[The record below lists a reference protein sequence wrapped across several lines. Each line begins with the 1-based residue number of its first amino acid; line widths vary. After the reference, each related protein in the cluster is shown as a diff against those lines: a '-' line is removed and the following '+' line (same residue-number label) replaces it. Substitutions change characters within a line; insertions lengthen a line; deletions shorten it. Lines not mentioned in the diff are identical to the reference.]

1 MKIRSSIIIFY
12 YTGRIKFGL
21 IVLILFVLFANT
33 KYLKQEFR
41 FRKDLIGQDSITLY
55 EQRFEDLKKELPA
68 HGIVGY
74 ITNKRCEEVLNNV
87 DTASRYY
94 LTQYSL
100 SPIIIDNN
108 PDHDLVIGNFDNHHS
123 NKILENR
130 ELVKD
135 FGRGVL
141 LLKRKAK

>member
-1 MKIRSSIIIFY
+1 M
-12 YTGRIKFGL
+12 
-21 IVLILFVLFANT
+21 LILFVLFANT
-33 KYLKQEFR
+33 KYLKQEFE

-55 EQRFEDLKKELPA
+55 EQRFEDLKKELPV

-74 ITNKRCEEVLNNV
+74 ITNKRCKEVLHNV
-87 DTASRYY
+87 DTASYYY
-94 LTQYSL
+94 LTQYAL

-108 PDHDLVIGNFDNHHS
+108 PDRDLVVGNFDNNHFY
-123 NKILENR
+123 KMLKNR